1 MFVILCLFSKPL
13 ALIFQYLK
21 IPFMRYLL
29 KTTKVT
35 HCVTERN
42 KMLHY
47 STTLDGY
54 PCLWR
59 EPKEI
64 REELCELRDLW
75 QQAKKHMEL
84 LESKKEE
91 LLLTLSE
98 EEDYRD
104 GEKIRLLETLCE
116 ECEEQKEALTSLSES
131 LDLLNEELRES
142 IWFMRGSLIE

>member
-1 MFVILCLFSKPL
+1 
-13 ALIFQYLK
+13 
-21 IPFMRYLL
+21 
-29 KTTKVT
+29 
-35 HCVTERN
+35 
-42 KMLHY
+42 MLHY
-47 STTLDGY
+47 STTSDGC

-64 REELCELRDLW
+64 KEELCELRELFR
-75 QQAKKHMEL
+75 QAESHMIF

-104 GEKIRLLETLCE
+104 GEKIRLLESLCE
-116 ECEEQKEALTSLSES
+116 ECEEQKEILSSLSES
-131 LDLLNEELRES
+131 LDFLKEELHES